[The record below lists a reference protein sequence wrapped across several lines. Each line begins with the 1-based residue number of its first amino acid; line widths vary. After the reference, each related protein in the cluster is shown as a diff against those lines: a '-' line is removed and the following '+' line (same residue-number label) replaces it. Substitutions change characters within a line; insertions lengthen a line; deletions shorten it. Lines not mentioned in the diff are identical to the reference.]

1 METDN
6 VHQFFNYDNIE
17 ISKINNKEKRTVV
30 YYADPYSAWQK
41 GKNENSNGILRR
53 FIPKGTDLNKISVEQ
68 LERILKKIN
77 GKPRAILNYET
88 ADELFVKEIRK
99 IVV

>member
-1 METDN
+1 M
-6 VHQFFNYDNIE
+6 
-17 ISKINNKEKRTVV
+17 
-30 YYADPYSAWQK
+30 
-41 GKNENSNGILRR
+41 NENSNGILRR

-77 GKPRAILNYET
+77 GKPRVILNYET
-88 ADELFVKEIRK
+88 ADELFEKEIRK